1 MEIRKGAEVDLENK
15 LKDDMLAFGSYLPTT
30 LPLEYS
36 KFSNKVLDMRVRE
49 HRSAQIRN
57 YDDAQALRN
66 EAIKLERQE
75 LDNLSL
81 RFQRSFTLQRQHML
95 KLQQMQR
102 QSFDVLWKRKQDK
115 YEADLTA
122 ELTRL
127 KKTNAKLGYG
137 SRRS

>member
-1 MEIRKGAEVDLENK
+1 
-15 LKDDMLAFGSYLPTT
+15 
-30 LPLEYS
+30 
-36 KFSNKVLDMRVRE
+36 MRVRE

-95 KLQQMQR
+95 KSQQMQR

-127 KKTNAKLGYG
+127 KKLTQNLAMQVEEAEQRANGEILRIQMNDRRKYSLTPLA
-137 SRRS
+137 SRPKSLLILQ